1 MRSAWLIL
9 VYSVSFDISILVF
22 SMNELRFYFF
32 FMFWNILVKSRDN
45 WNVYQKR
52 RKKAT
57 ISLKLM
63 TQIFIDI
70 VEFKNAG

>member
-52 RKKAT
+52 QKKAT
-57 ISLKLM
+57 VSLKLM

>member
-1 MRSAWLIL
+1 MRSAWFIS
-9 VYSVSFDISILVF
+9 VYSVCFDISILVY
-22 SMNELRFYFF
+22 SINELRSSSF
-32 FMFWNILVKSRDN
+32 FMFWSILVKSRDN

-52 RKKAT
+52 QKKAT

-63 TQIFIDI
+63 MQIFIDI